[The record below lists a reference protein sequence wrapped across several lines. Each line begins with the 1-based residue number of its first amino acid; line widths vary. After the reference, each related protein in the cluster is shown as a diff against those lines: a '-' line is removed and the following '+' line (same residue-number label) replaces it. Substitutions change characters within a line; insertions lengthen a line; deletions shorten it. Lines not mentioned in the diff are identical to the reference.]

1 MHIQV
6 LTWMNIPKDEL
17 PPNQRE
23 LSLVFSID
31 FPPNMEPSST
41 NTSCLNF
48 FAKYKG
54 EFTKVYY

>member
-6 LTWMNIPKDEL
+6 LTRMKIPKDDL

-31 FPPNMEPSST
+31 FSPNMERLLIHLVST
-41 NTSCLNF
+41 F